1 MFDHFDAANFLILI
15 SLGALLLTE
24 YENIDGQLQ
33 RDEIKVV
40 YSLRIHQLQI
50 VGGGGGGVAKLRRIA
65 MVTGTTDCLNEQH
78 NFACASFLL
87 VHFYAI
93 LEKEISKCTIF

>member
-1 MFDHFDAANFLILI
+1 MFDHFKAANFLMLI

-40 YSLRIHQLQI
+40 HSLRIQ
-50 VGGGGGGVAKLRRIA
+50 
-65 MVTGTTDCLNEQH
+65 
-78 NFACASFLL
+78 
-87 VHFYAI
+87 
-93 LEKEISKCTIF
+93 

>member
-1 MFDHFDAANFLILI
+1 MLI

-40 YSLRIHQLQI
+40 HSLRIQYS
-50 VGGGGGGVAKLRRIA
+50 VATDCREWWWGGGGG
-65 MVTGTTDCLNEQH
+65 C
-78 NFACASFLL
+78 C
-87 VHFYAI
+87 
-93 LEKEISKCTIF
+93 

>member
-15 SLGALLLTE
+15 SWDALLLTE

-40 YSLRIHQLQI
+40 HSLRIWYS
-50 VGGGGGGVAKLRRIA
+50 VGTDCREWWWWGGGGEGVAK
-65 MVTGTTDCLNEQH
+65 
-78 NFACASFLL
+78 
-87 VHFYAI
+87 
-93 LEKEISKCTIF
+93 

>member
-1 MFDHFDAANFLILI
+1 MLI

-40 YSLRIHQLQI
+40 HSLRIQYSVASDCREL
-50 VGGGGGGVAKLRRIA
+50 GGGGGGWGR
-65 MVTGTTDCLNEQH
+65 E
-78 NFACASFLL
+78 LL
-87 VHFYAI
+87 
-93 LEKEISKCTIF
+93 SN

>member
-15 SLGALLLTE
+15 SWGALLLTE

-40 YSLRIHQLQI
+40 HSLRIQYS
-50 VGGGGGGVAKLRRIA
+50 VASDFREWWWWGR
-65 MVTGTTDCLNEQH
+65 E
-78 NFACASFLL
+78 LL
-87 VHFYAI
+87 
-93 LEKEISKCTIF
+93 SN

>member
-1 MFDHFDAANFLILI
+1 MFDHFKAANFLMLI

-40 YSLRIHQLQI
+40 HSLRIQYN
-50 VGGGGGGVAKLRRIA
+50 VASDCREWWWWGGGRGVAK
-65 MVTGTTDCLNEQH
+65 
-78 NFACASFLL
+78 
-87 VHFYAI
+87 
-93 LEKEISKCTIF
+93 